1 MSFLRKFFTKTN
13 NKQKNSS
20 NIEEKIEQVKNDI
33 KAILDEENDI
43 TLGTESSEQDLEPT
57 NLKKRAKLKIVK
69 FQEDFRSSEEDNCC
83 TYSEKASKQS
93 KSTKRQGFISFDDFK
108 VKKDTKTFKQQI
120 KNLNTFIDDDDDEQ
134 DGSYSSSS
142 DFDMSGSDFS
152 ESDDQESHSSLK
164 QLRNKFSDAI
174 QNSESDP
181 FSDFSSDED
190 QDEDQNEKAKN
201 KLTKPQNNE
210 KDSEDDEFSDF

>member
-120 KNLNTFIDDDDDEQ
+120 KNLNKFIDDEQ

-152 ESDDQESHSSLK
+152 ESDDQESNSSLK
-164 QLRNKFSDAI
+164 QLRNKFSEAI

-181 FSDFSSDED
+181 FSDFSSDEN